1 MNFSKFGYLK
11 SRCYGI
17 KLLPDKST
25 AFMSRQ
31 SALVK
36 ELGRMEGKNR
46 LERIEGSRKLDKK
59 T

>member
-1 MNFSKFGYLK
+1 M
-11 SRCYGI
+11 CYGI
-17 KLLPDKST
+17 KLLLDKST
-25 AFMSRQ
+25 AFMIRQ

>member
-1 MNFSKFGYLK
+1 MNFSKFGFLK
-11 SRCYGI
+11 SMCYGI
-17 KLLPDKST
+17 KLLPDKCT
-25 AFMSRQ
+25 AFMIRQ

-36 ELGRMEGKNR
+36 ELGRMERKNR